1 MALMEVNFFSKAL
14 MRPVTMNVILPA
26 DKVFFGEKTE
36 EENKPFK
43 TLYLLHG
50 VMGNYTDWVTGTCIK
65 RWAEEKN
72 LAVVMPSGANMF
84 YMDHPNANEN
94 YSEFIGKELVKITR
108 RMFPLSHKKE
118 DTFIAGLS
126 MGGYGAIRNGL
137 KYHDTFGYIAGLS
150 SAMILEKMG
159 TTDDSSPMF
168 FEKKSF
174 LESVFGDLSRI
185 KDCEIN
191 PEWIAENMKKDGIP
205 FPHMYLAC
213 GLDDPLLPPNRKF
226 RDTMQKLG
234 VDVIWL
240 SPIYKSPNDD
250 NGYDIS
256 DYCDIMK
263 EFGTMQD
270 MDELLEKANAMDIK
284 IIMDQRQYIKSVILY
299 PLQIHQIGNK
309 IILRNI
315 FIRSPGRRNYD
326 CIVFTYVFYTAGAE
340 FMFRIPYD
348 DLPGLLFFFL
358 PGITAFL
365 FQRDFLVFF
374 IIFISDSRLP
384 GKVSKIDIWFA

>member
-14 MRPVTMNVILPA
+14 MRPVTMNVILPV
-26 DKVFFGEKTE
+26 DKVFFGEETE

-150 SAMILEKMG
+150 SAMILEKWGQQM
-159 TTDDSSPMF
+159 TVLLCSLR
-168 FEKKSF
+168 KKVF
-174 LESVFGDLSRI
+174 WRVYLEIYPGSKTVRSIRNGLP
-185 KDCEIN
+185 K
-191 PEWIAENMKKDGIP
+191 NMKKDGIP

-234 VDVIWL
+234 VDVTYEEGPGAHEWDFW
-240 SPIYKSPNDD
+240 N
-250 NGYDIS
+250 
-256 DYCDIMK
+256 C
-263 EFGTMQD
+263 
-270 MDELLEKANAMDIK
+270 
-284 IIMDQRQYIKSVILY
+284 YIKKVLDWL
-299 PLQIHQIGNK
+299 PLDKDSKEGLNSGN
-309 IILRNI
+309 
-315 FIRSPGRRNYD
+315 
-326 CIVFTYVFYTAGAE
+326 V
-340 FMFRIPYD
+340 
-348 DLPGLLFFFL
+348 GL
-358 PGITAFL
+358 
-365 FQRDFLVFF
+365 
-374 IIFISDSRLP
+374 
-384 GKVSKIDIWFA
+384 

>member
-26 DKVFFGEKTE
+26 DKVFFGEETE

-108 RMFPLSHKKE
+108 RMFPLSYKKE

-159 TTDDSSPMF
+159 IADDSSPMF

-191 PEWIAENMKKDGIP
+191 PEWIAENMKKRW
-205 FPHMYLAC
+205 
-213 GLDDPLLPPNRKF
+213 N
-226 RDTMQKLG
+226 
-234 VDVIWL
+234 
-240 SPIYKSPNDD
+240 PIS
-250 NGYDIS
+250 
-256 DYCDIMK
+256 
-263 EFGTMQD
+263 
-270 MDELLEKANAMDIK
+270 A
-284 IIMDQRQYIKSVILY
+284 
-299 PLQIHQIGNK
+299 
-309 IILRNI
+309 
-315 FIRSPGRRNYD
+315 
-326 CIVFTYVFYTAGAE
+326 YVPCLWTG
-340 FMFRIPYD
+340 
-348 DLPGLLFFFL
+348 
-358 PGITAFL
+358 
-365 FQRDFLVFF
+365 
-374 IIFISDSRLP
+374 
-384 GKVSKIDIWFA
+384 